1 MVAPQTSHSPL
12 EASFLNLRQL
22 CQILGESPVLEAS
35 KASSDGVLDVTFFLK
50 ALLKN
55 LLQPVACLLLWSQ
68 RCVFC
73 ASRFPSLR
81 SVQLVL
87 L

>member
-1 MVAPQTSHSPL
+1 MAPRASLSSL
-12 EASFLNLRQL
+12 EASFLNLGHLRR
-22 CQILGESPVLEAS
+22 ILGESPALDAS
-35 KASSDGVLDVTFFLK
+35 KASGDGVLDVTYFLK

-55 LLQPVACLLLWSQ
+55 LLQPVAGLLLWSQ
-68 RCVFC
+68 RCAFC